1 MNSKCWVRDRRV
13 GSTFCG
19 SVVASTNTTCAGG
32 SSSVFSS
39 VFDAA
44 GESMCTSSMMYTL
57 RRLEAPTPR
66 CTLWMSSRIAS
77 TPLFDAASSSTRSK
91 NVPAATATQFSQVP
105 SRLAVGA
112 EVQAVEGAGQ
122 DARGGGLAG
131 AARAGE
137 EVGVADAVV
146 ADRVPE
152 RGRDVVL
159 ADQLR
164 EFLRPVLA
172 VQAVRRHGSNLTD
185 AH

>member
-1 MNSKCWVRDRRV
+1 M
-13 GSTFCG
+13 
-19 SVVASTNTTCAGG
+19 ASTNTTCAGG

-44 GESMCTSSMMYTL
+44 AESMCTSSMMYTL
-57 RRLEAPTPR
+57 RRLVAPTPR

-91 NVPAATATQFSQVP
+91 KVPAATAAQFSQTPHGSP
-105 SRLAVGA
+105 SSPRF
-112 EVQAVEGAGQ
+112 EAVERAGEE
-122 DARGGGLAG
+122 ARGGGLAG

-137 EVGVADAVV
+137 EVRVADAVLV
-146 ADRVPE
+146 DRVPE
-152 RGRDVVL
+152 RSRDVLL
-159 ADQLR
+159 ADQLC

-172 VQAVRRHGSNLTD
+172 VQAVRRHGGNLTE